1 MPDIYFAS
9 LSTAVSSSDA
19 AFFFALYVVF
29 VAVIDHDFSIAFASA
44 AFALG
49 LSFDFENVVNA

>member
-19 AFFFALYVVF
+19 AFFFAQKIGF
-29 VAVIDHDFSIAFASA
+29 IAEIIHDLCIAFASA
-44 AFALG
+44 LLTLG
-49 LSFDFENVVNA
+49 FSFDFKDVVDA

>member
-44 AFALG
+44 LLAL
-49 LSFDFENVVNA
+49 